1 MELVASCLWESWI
14 FLLLCGPLLAF
25 GFYCAYVHVVHLRY
39 DHIPGP
45 PRASFLFGHLSYI
58 TRQKWDNGKI
68 LQDVFLEWAKEYG
81 PIVRINV
88 FHRASVILT
97 SPESVKVFLMNPEY
111 KKDPLIYSKIQ
122 NLYGER
128 FLGRSLVS
136 ELDHELWRKQRRIL
150 DLAFHRSYLMSLMGT
165 INEKVEQMM
174 AILEAK
180 ADGQTEVC
188 MQNVICSTIYDLS
201 AKILFG
207 MESNSSVDGQNPF
220 LLEIQSIMEGMALMN
235 NPFSRF
241 SPGKRKLINKTR
253 ESIRCLRQMGKEWIQ
268 YRREAFQNN
277 QEFPPDVIM
286 QLLKG
291 AAEED
296 RNDEFLVDNFVTFL
310 IAGSETSCNQVLLT
324 LMELQRH
331 PKIVERLRAEV
342 DEVIGTKKNIE
353 YRDLGKLQYL
363 SQVLKEVLR
372 LYPPVTGTVRWLEK
386 DTVVDGFLIPG
397 CTSLFFSTYVM
408 GRLEIYFEDPLT
420 FNPERFSPEVFKPNF
435 TYFPFSLGPRS
446 CIGQY
451 LSQMEVKVLMAKM
464 FQRLEFQMVP
474 GQSFGILDSV
484 TLKPKDSM
492 ICTLKPRE
500 VGSHGCCTCYHS
512 GTAAAAP

>member
-1 MELVASCLWESWI
+1 MEVVASCLWESWI
-14 FLLLCGPLLAF
+14 FLLFCGPLLAF
-25 GFYCAYVHVVHLRY
+25 GFYCAYVHFVHLRY

-58 TRQKWDNGKI
+58 TKQKWDNGKI
-68 LQDVFLEWAKEYG
+68 RQDVFLEWAKEYG

-97 SPESVKVFLMNPEY
+97 SPESVKVFLMNPQY

-128 FLGRSLVS
+128 FLGRGLVS
-136 ELDHELWRKQRRIL
+136 ELDHELWYKQRRVL
-150 DLAFHRSYLMSLMGT
+150 DLAFHRSYLMSSMGT

-174 AILEAK
+174 ETLEAK

-188 MQNVICSTIYDLS
+188 MQDVICSTIYNLS

-207 MESNSSVDGQNPF
+207 IESNSSIDGQNTF

-235 NPFSRF
+235 NPFIKF
-241 SPGKRKLINKTR
+241 SPGKRKVINKTR
-253 ESIRCLRQMGKEWIQ
+253 ESIRFLRQKGKEWIK
-268 YRREAFQNN
+268 YRREALQNN

-291 AAEED
+291 
-296 RNDEFLVDNFVTFL
+296 
-310 IAGSETSCNQVLLT
+310 AGSETSCNQVLLT

-331 PKIVERLRAEV
+331 PKIVERLRAEI

-353 YRDLGKLQYL
+353 YQDLGKLQYL
-363 SQVLKEVLR
+363 SQVLKEILR

-386 DTVVDGFLIPG
+386 DTVVDGLLIPG

-474 GQSFGILDSV
+474 GQSFGILESV

-492 ICTLKPRE
+492 TCTLKPRRR
-500 VGSHGCCTCYHS
+500 
-512 GTAAAAP
+512 